1 MKIETEITL
10 EDLVAFNRYHTEN
23 SRFVKQRLDFIK
35 YFGYGVALFM
45 IGSALL
51 AILQGKI
58 LAAVISI
65 VIAFLLITISGSK
78 FVQYL
83 NDINAKGMYK
93 EGKNKG
99 LIGHREITIH
109 DDAIVE
115 ESDSGTHATKW
126 QSVEKIIKTEKY
138 IFVYASSVSA
148 YLIPRRIFVNDTAY
162 NDLYNLILSKKD
174 IVS

>member
-23 SRFVKQRLDFIK
+23 SRFVKRRRDFIK
-35 YFGYGVALFM
+35 YLVYGVALFI

-51 AILQGKI
+51 DILRGEI
-58 LAAVISI
+58 LFAVISI
-65 VIAFLLITISGSK
+65 VWAFFLITITGSK
-78 FVQYL
+78 FRQYL
-83 NDINAKGMYK
+83 IDIYAKGLYK

-99 LIGHREITIH
+99 LIGHREITIR

-115 ESDSGTHATKW
+115 ESDSGTHTTKW

-148 YLIPRRIFVNDTAY
+148 YLIPRRIFLNDTAY
-162 NDLYNLILSKKD
+162 NELYNLILSKKD
-174 IVS
+174 ILA